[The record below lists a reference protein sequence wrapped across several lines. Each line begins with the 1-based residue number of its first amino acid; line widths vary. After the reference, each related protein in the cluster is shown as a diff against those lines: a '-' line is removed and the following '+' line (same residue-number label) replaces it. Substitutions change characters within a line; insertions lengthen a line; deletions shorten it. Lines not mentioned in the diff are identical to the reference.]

1 MKNLL
6 FSIVLIICASS
17 LLSAQTIKV
26 IDSEDSKP
34 IKDVAVFN
42 QSKTRF
48 GYTDLA
54 GEFRINAFRESDR
67 LHFQHPSYENID
79 ISMEQLREMDYTVI
93 LQYKTFEIDEFVVSA
108 NRWEQNKNEVPNKIT
123 PIRMAQVEFANPQTA
138 ADLLGTSGEVYVQKS
153 QLGGGSPMIRGFATH
168 RVLLVIDGVRMN
180 NAIFREGNLQNII
193 ALDPNIIENSE
204 IIFGPGAVVYGS
216 DAIGGVMDFHS
227 KKAHLSTSDKINLK
241 VNALARTSTA
251 NREKTAHVDFNLGGE
266 KIAFMAGYTFSGYDD
281 LEMGSTGN
289 ESYRRPEYQ
298 EWQGNNDVVIPN
310 TDPDIQVES
319 GYSQHNLI
327 AKLRFQPTEQLNIQ
341 FINHTSISSN
351 LPRYDRLVEY
361 RSGNLR
367 YGDWYYGP
375 QKWLMNNATI
385 EWKPGNRLFD
395 AMKIVAARQ
404 DFAESRHDRKFN
416 DSVISERY
424 EEVIAY
430 SLSADFEK
438 EFDSRIIFYGFEAI
452 TNDVNSTGEGR
463 DIITGE
469 TFPESS
475 RYPDGDNRYNSFSA
489 YAGIKYPF
497 SESVFLNGGLRY
509 NYTTLHSTF
518 IDNSFYNFPFDEIDI
533 KNGALTGSVGAVWQ
547 IDEKTKVNINGSTGF
562 RAPNVDDAG
571 KVFDSEPGAVI
582 VPNPDLKSEYAYNLD
597 LGFSRDLFDILRL
610 ELTGYLT
617 WLDNAMVRREFSFNG
632 ADSIIYQD
640 EMSQV
645 LAIVNAGSATI
656 YGGHLSLQLAPARN
670 LRIKSNLNLTKGTD
684 NEGVPFRHVPP
695 TYGSTHFIYE
705 NKKIKVD
712 LYSNYNGEMS
722 YEDMAPSEAE
732 KPHLYAIDD
741 NENPYSPSWYTLNL
755 KASYQLGNM
764 ALINA
769 GIENILDHRYR
780 PYASGIVAPGRN
792 FIIALRLKI

>member
-1 MKNLL
+1 MKKLL
-6 FSIVLIICASS
+6 FLFVTGLFTTS

-26 IDSEDSKP
+26 IDSEDKQP

-54 GEFRINAFRESDR
+54 GEFRIDAFRESDR
-67 LHFQHPSYENID
+67 LYFQHPSYINID
-79 ISMEQLREMDYTVI
+79 LSMQQVREMNYTVI
-93 LQYKTFEIDEFVVSA
+93 LHYRTFEIDEFVVSA
-108 NRWEQNKNEVPNKIT
+108 NRWEQNKDEVPNKIT
-123 PIRMAQVEFANPQTA
+123 PIRMAQVEFTNPQTA

-153 QLGGGSPMIRGFATH
+153 QLGGGSPMIRGFSTH
-168 RVLLVIDGVRMN
+168 RVLLVVDGVRMN
-180 NAIFREGNLQNII
+180 NAIFREGNLQNVI

-204 IIFGPGAVVYGS
+204 VIFGPGAVVYGS
-216 DAIGGVMDFHS
+216 DAIGGVMDFHT

-251 NREKTAHVDFNLGGE
+251 NKEKTTHVDFNLGGT
-266 KIAFMAGYTFSGYDD
+266 KIAFMAGYTYSGYDD
-281 LEMGSTGN
+281 LEMGSVGN
-289 ESYRRPEYQ
+289 ESYRRLEYQ
-298 EWQGNNDVVIPN
+298 EWQGNADIVIPN
-310 TDPDIQVES
+310 TNPDIQVES
-319 GYSQHNLI
+319 GYSQHNFT
-327 AKLRFQPTEQLNIQ
+327 AKLRFQPTEELNVL
-341 FINHTSISSN
+341 FSNHTSVSSN
-351 LPRYDRLVEY
+351 VPRYDRLVEY
-361 RSGNLR
+361 HSGNLR

-375 QKWLMNNATI
+375 QKWMMNNVSV

-416 DSVISERY
+416 DSVIRERY

-430 SLSADFEK
+430 SLTADFEK
-438 EFDSRIIFYGFEAI
+438 EFDSSIFFYGLEAI

-469 TFPESS
+469 KFPESS

-489 YAGIKYPF
+489 YAGIKYPV

-518 IDNSFYNFPFDEIDI
+518 IDNSFYSFPFDEINI
-533 KNGALTGSVGAVWQ
+533 NNGALTGSLGAVWQ
-547 IDEKTKVNINGSTGF
+547 IDEKTRVNIIGSTGF

-582 VPNPDLKSEYAYNLD
+582 VPNPELKSEYAYNLD
-597 LGFSRDLFDILRL
+597 LGLTRDLFDVLHV
-610 ELTGYLT
+610 ELTGFIT

-632 ADSIIYQD
+632 SDSIIYQG

-645 LAIVNAGSATI
+645 LSIVNAGSATI
-656 YGGHLSLQLAPARN
+656 YGGQFSLQLVPARN
-670 LRIKSNLNLTKGTD
+670 LRIKSNLNLTRGTD

-695 TYGSTHFIYE
+695 TYGSTHLIYE
-705 NKKIKVD
+705 NKRIKID
-712 LYSNYNGEMS
+712 LYSDYNGEMS
-722 YEDMAPSEAE
+722 YENMAPSEVD
-732 KPHLYAIDD
+732 KPHMYAED
-741 NENPYSPSWYTLNL
+741 EEGNPYSPSWYTFNL
-755 KASYQLGNM
+755 KASYQLGNK

-769 GIENILDHRYR
+769 GVENILDHRYR
-780 PYASGIVAPGRN
+780 PYASGIASPGRN
-792 FIIALRLKI
+792 FIVALRLKI

>member
-1 MKNLL
+1 MKKLL
-6 FSIVLIICASS
+6 FSLIISISTFS
-17 LLSAQTIKV
+17 LLSAQTIRV
-26 IDSEDSKP
+26 IDSEDRKP
-34 IKDVAVFN
+34 IRDVAVFN
-42 QSKTRF
+42 HSKTRF

-54 GEFRINAFRESDR
+54 GEFRINAFRESD
-67 LHFQHPSYENID
+67 HIYFQHPSYVNID
-79 ISMEQLREMDYTVI
+79 LSMEQLREMNYTVI

-108 NRWEQNKNEVPNKIT
+108 NRWEQNKDEVPNKIT

-168 RVLLVIDGVRMN
+168 RILLVVDGVRMN
-180 NAIFREGNLQNII
+180 NAIFREGNLQNVI

-227 KKAHLSTSDKINLK
+227 KKAYLSTSDKINLK
-241 VNALARTSTA
+241 ANALARTSTA
-251 NREKTAHVDFNLGGE
+251 NKEKTAHLDFNLGGK
-266 KIAFMAGYTFSGYDD
+266 KIGFMAGYTYSSYDD
-281 LEMGSTGN
+281 LEMGSVGN

-298 EWQGNNDVVIPN
+298 EWQGTGDMVIPN

-319 GYSQHNLI
+319 GYSQHNLT
-327 AKLRFQPTEQLNIQ
+327 AKLRFQPTEELNIQ
-341 FINHTSISSN
+341 FINHTSVSSDV
-351 LPRYDRLVEY
+351 PRYDRLVEY

-375 QKWLMNNATI
+375 QKWIMNNVSVD
-385 EWKPGNRLFD
+385 WSPGNRFFD

-404 DFAESRHDRKFN
+404 YFAESRHDRKFN
-416 DSVISERY
+416 DSLIREKY

-438 EFDSRIIFYGFEAI
+438 EFDGRIIFYGLEAI

-489 YAGIKYPF
+489 YGGFKYPLA
-497 SESVFLNGGLRY
+497 ESVFLNGGLRY

-518 IDNSFYNFPFDEIDI
+518 IDNSYYNFPFDEIDT

-547 IDEKTKVNINGSTGF
+547 IDEKTKININGSTGF

-571 KVFDSEPGAVI
+571 KVFDSEPGAVV
-582 VPNPDLKSEYAYNLD
+582 VPNPGLKPEYAYNLD
-597 LGFSRDLFDILRL
+597 LGFSRDLFDILHI

-632 ADSIIYQD
+632 SDSILYQG

-645 LAIVNAGSATI
+645 LSIVNAGSATI
-656 YGGHLSLQLAPARN
+656 YGGHVSMQLVPARN
-670 LRIKSNLNLTKGTD
+670 IRIKSNLNLTKGTD

-695 TYGSTHFIYE
+695 TYGSTHVIYE
-705 NKKIKVD
+705 NKKIKID
-712 LYSNYNGEMS
+712 LYADYNGEMS
-722 YEDMAPSEAE
+722 YEDMAPSEIE
-732 KPHLYAIDD
+732 KPHMYAEDE
-741 NENPYSPSWYTLNL
+741 NGNPYSPSWYTLNL
-755 KASYQLGNM
+755 KASYQLGNT

-769 GIENILDHRYR
+769 GIENIIDHRYR

-792 FIIALRLKI
+792 FIVALRLKI